1 MALELQKQNYIAQAG
16 SAPAVSSNASNASAQ
31 INIPIG
37 QVEEEYVVDNQ
48 TQAITQPQAK
58 RTVEELYQSI
68 ANICKTH
75 GLNVSEAQNIG
86 LLSSISGKTEEELL
100 NVEQNEINQIV
111 QKLTNAINAIKEDI
125 DAIKNGKKELTF
137 DLIKNYVRL
146 LSGEVPKGWDSVES
160 FRKAQRKGNKPESL
174 AERLNRMYGC
184 DVSKLSTEQLAKKL
198 EAYFDDYFNEL
209 NSKGLP
215 REKVDNLQL
224 TDFTKLLFNSTPE
237 EYSMFRDAIEYLV
250 VNNRCQGYKA
260 ILDSFDTDAQR
271 TKFVKTTPEGYVE
284 RIMTTPDQRGEVAT
298 IEQNEEFV
306 ATHLEYMDKE
316 DIAEYTEKATINAK
330 EFYTEE
336 NKKVI
341 KEIQSN
347 PEIIKNIQE
356 KLAKGEELTEEE
368 EKILEVFAKDNH
380 HRGNSSGQFIGT
392 ANNKVIGIDAIN
404 ELLKT
409 INTNTYEICQQA
421 GEDYYK
427 EVLQAVEKY
436 IEENQEKLTLP
447 KEELTNIIDK
457 ATDGNYTRVI
467 NGATTEE
474 LIAPRT
480 TTEKT
485 ETKDSAQSNDLGFS
499 NTKEKVDTTKLETIT
514 KEINENSI
522 VEDTTPR
529 LARNSRSTTHIYTPQ
544 STLKDYVQNEGKYK
558 GFVTYAREVGITK
571 ALKEAFKDIKNT
583 NKTLI
588 KKAYKQQNTTRQ
600 ADLIRNGGISSID
613 EMLSW
618 AKNDAI
624 KKLQGQILRTSLAT
638 KALKEKNEEIR
649 ENTVNA

>member
-1 MALELQKQNYIAQAG
+1 MALELQKQNYMAQAG
-16 SAPAVSSNASNASAQ
+16 SAPVTSGNASNASAP

-48 TQAITQPQAK
+48 TQATAQPQTK

-100 NVEQNEINQIV
+100 NVEQSEINQIV
-111 QKLTNAINAIKEDI
+111 QKLTIAINAIKEDI
-125 DAIKNGKKELTF
+125 DAIRNGEKELTF

-146 LSGEVPKGWDSVES
+146 LNGEVPKGWDSVES

-198 EAYFDDYFNEL
+198 EAYFDGYFNEL
-209 NSKGLP
+209 NSKGLS

-260 ILDSFDTDAQR
+260 ILDSFETDAQR
-271 TKFVKTTPEGYVE
+271 TKFVKTTPEGYVK
-284 RIMTTPDQRGEVAT
+284 RVMTTPDQRGEVASK
-298 IEQNEEFV
+298 EQNEEFI

-316 DIAEYTEKATINAK
+316 DIAEYTEESTNSAK
-330 EFYTEE
+330 DFYSEE
-336 NKKVI
+336 NKEILEK
-341 KEIQSN
+341 IQSN

-356 KLAKGEELTEEE
+356 KLAKGEALTEEE
-368 EKILEVFAKDNH
+368 QKLLEVFAKDNH

-392 ANNKVIGIDAIN
+392 ANNKVIGEAAIN

-409 INTNTYEICQQA
+409 INTNTYEIGQQA

-436 IEENQEKLTLP
+436 IEENQERLTLP
-447 KEELTNIIDK
+447 KEELANIIDK

-474 LIAPRT
+474 LIAPTT
-480 TTEKT
+480 TTEKP
-485 ETKDSAQSNDLGFS
+485 ETKNSVQSNDLGFS
-499 NTKEKVDTTKLETIT
+499 NTKEVDTTKLENIT
-514 KEINENSI
+514 KEINQNSI
-522 VEDTTPR
+522 VEDATPR
-529 LARNSRSTTHIYTPQ
+529 ITRNSRSTTPIYTPQ

-558 GFVTYAREVGITK
+558 GFKSYAKDFGLFKAIIETLKKPEKADKTQIKKEIKKQNTTNQTKIIQASGVSTIDLILEWVRNDAIQKLEGTILRSSILTK
-571 ALKEAFKDIKNT
+571 ALKN
-583 NKTLI
+583 
-588 KKAYKQQNTTRQ
+588 
-600 ADLIRNGGISSID
+600 
-613 EMLSW
+613 
-618 AKNDAI
+618 
-624 KKLQGQILRTSLAT
+624 
-638 KALKEKNEEIR
+638 KNEEIKE